1 MHKGHCG
8 AVLKRGGPDS
18 GIACSRTDDGSLSLQ
33 EYCTVTGSVS
43 LSLKKHV
50 RIVNER
56 NSCFKLRPF
65 GGRFFVRYRVC

>member
-33 EYCTVTGSVS
+33 RTCIMGASVSLSLQEYCTVT
-43 LSLKKHV
+43 V
-50 RIVNER
+50 R
-56 NSCFKLRPF
+56 L
-65 GGRFFVRYRVC
+65 VCP